1 MSRRPTS
8 CEFYRGPLATLGRP
22 ALQFGT
28 GAKQTTRNHRPKG
41 MFPFLPQVAFRLVGG
56 FSWMSAT
63 VTLEE
68 SVDIVHRLR
77 LLAIGKVAM
86 SDDLVRIVHDAANEI
101 ERLRRTEGHAELE
114 LTGMPRK
121 YTG

>member
-1 MSRRPTS
+1 
-8 CEFYRGPLATLGRP
+8 
-22 ALQFGT
+22 
-28 GAKQTTRNHRPKG
+28 